1 MLDSRRVFLIV
12 VSERL
17 KAFLPQIEKA
27 NADLDE
33 ESGGLE
39 DVDEDEEHIEMVHP
53 RTECS

>member
-1 MLDSRRVFLIV
+1 M
-12 VSERL
+12 SERL